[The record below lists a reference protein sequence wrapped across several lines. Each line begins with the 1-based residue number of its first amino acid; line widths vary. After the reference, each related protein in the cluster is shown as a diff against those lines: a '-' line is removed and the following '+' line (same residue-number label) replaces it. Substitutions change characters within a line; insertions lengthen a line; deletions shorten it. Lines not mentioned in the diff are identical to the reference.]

1 MRQKGDTH
9 TIAQPT
15 QLRTA
20 WTDRRLSSGTF
31 SWLVHSNDQ
40 VHVSDRLIFSWL
52 KRLLIITTHAL
63 RQISQKSYWTV
74 QALSARHTTP
84 LPTAESWRQPFSD
97 CNHIFLELTV
107 HCVIWICIVKKNKLY
122 VWFLNFVFRVSFEVD
137 QKMRSERIMTQLLPL
152 YLLYVSLCL
161 WEWTVGQLKSNFIS
175 AH

>member
-9 TIAQPT
+9 TIAPPT

-40 VHVSDRLIFSWL
+40 AHVSDRLIFSWL

-63 RQISQKSYWTV
+63 RQISQKSNWTV
-74 QALSARHTTP
+74 QALSARHTPP

-97 CNHIFLELTV
+97 CNHVFLELTV
-107 HCVIWICIVKKNKLY
+107 HCVIWICIVKTTIHRIFKFCGQSVIWGWSENEKWKNYHSASSPLPFIC
-122 VWFLNFVFRVSFEVD
+122 VSVFMRVGCRAANV
-137 QKMRSERIMTQLLPL
+137 
-152 YLLYVSLCL
+152 
-161 WEWTVGQLKSNFIS
+161 
-175 AH
+175 

>member
-9 TIAQPT
+9 TTAQPT

-20 WTDRRLSSGTF
+20 WTDRRLSGTF

-40 VHVSDRLIFSWL
+40 VHVSDSLIFSWL

-97 CNHIFLELTV
+97 CNHVFLELTV
-107 HCVIWICIVKKNKLY
+107 HCVIWICIVKKTIRGIFKFC
-122 VWFLNFVFRVSFEVD
+122 VQSVIWGW
-137 QKMRSERIMTQLLPL
+137 SENEKWKNYDSASSPLPL
-152 YLLYVSLCL
+152 ICVSVFMGVDCRAA
-161 WEWTVGQLKSNFIS
+161 K
-175 AH
+175 A

>member
-63 RQISQKSYWTV
+63 RQINQKSYWTV

-107 HCVIWICIVKKNKLY
+107 HCVIWICIVKKKTIH
-122 VWFLNFVFRVSFEVD
+122 VIFKFCVQSVIWGW
-137 QKMRSERIMTQLLPL
+137 SENEKWKNYDSASSPLPL
-152 YLLYVSLCL
+152 ICVSVFMGVDCRAAK
-161 WEWTVGQLKSNFIS
+161 V
-175 AH
+175 